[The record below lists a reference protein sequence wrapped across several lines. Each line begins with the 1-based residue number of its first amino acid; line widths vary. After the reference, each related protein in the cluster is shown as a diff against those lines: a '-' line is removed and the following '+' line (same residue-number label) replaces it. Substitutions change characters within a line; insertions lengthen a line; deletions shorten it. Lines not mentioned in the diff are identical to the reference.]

1 VALLILDPATEAAF
15 RATRPGIDD
24 ERWTEVWDGV
34 TVMSPLANISHQN
47 LAAGLSGIF
56 WYLFK
61 VNGLAEVFQGVNISD
76 RHPDWLENYRVPDVA
91 VYLTGNPAV
100 PHGTHYVGGPDLAVE
115 VISPGENPTAKFTFY
130 ESINTQE
137 VLLIQRYPW
146 AVELY
151 ALVAGKLTPVPS
163 GTSALGM
170 TFSIVPAKPR
180 PRVRVTTADREWLV

>member
-1 VALLILDPATEAAF
+1 MALLIYDPEFEAEA
-15 RATRPGIDD
+15 RALRPGLSED
-24 ERWTEVWDGV
+24 RWTEVWEGV
-34 TVMSPLANISHQN
+34 EVVSPIANNEHQK
-47 LAAGLSGIF
+47 LVFGLGAAFYALIDQAGRGEAF
-56 WYLFK
+56 GP
-61 VNGLAEVFQGVNISD
+61 VNVSD
-76 RHPDWLENYRVPDVA
+76 RTPDWLDNYRNPDLA
-91 VYLTGNPAV
+91 VFLTGTSAID
-100 PHGTHYVGGPDLAVE
+100 HGTHWVGGPDLAVE